1 MPDNQPAPTP
11 STLPSEAKGQSQ
23 QDRIFSI
30 GYFDWL
36 RIRGKVDKLKQLTPY
51 LAGVGW
57 TCIGITLAA
66 LLALPVWLSADSELS
81 SGARMHYTFV
91 TPLLI
96 IIPIAGIVISA
107 YTFIVGYQMRQIY
120 AIMIKDVLDDMDAVL
135 RRSSR

>member
-1 MPDNQPAPTP
+1 
-11 STLPSEAKGQSQ
+11 
-23 QDRIFSI
+23 
-30 GYFDWL
+30 
-36 RIRGKVDKLKQLTPY
+36 
-51 LAGVGW
+51 
-57 TCIGITLAA
+57 
-66 LLALPVWLSADSELS
+66 
-81 SGARMHYTFV
+81 MHYTFV